1 MTTRGIKKQEAC
13 NNERTKNYPFLEW
26 WVWIS
31 WWFWFSVTY
40 SRLYRVN
47 PVQAKQLIGKKKRKN
62 FEKAPSL
69 EVVLVQ
75 CNFVGNQYQQ
85 KSEILYTYTHNKSY
99 AYLLNDVPS
108 NLVFLKTYNAEL
120 DDIILTFIDHRPFEI
135 EEKANVTL
143 FINKQKWHV
152 TLSN

>member
-1 MTTRGIKKQEAC
+1 MMSLNFLMVLIQCHIFKIISSKSCTSKTINRQKTNKKIKK
-13 NNERTKNYPFLEW
+13 
-26 WVWIS
+26 
-31 WWFWFSVTY
+31 
-40 SRLYRVN
+40 
-47 PVQAKQLIGKKKRKN
+47 KKKKKKN

>member
-1 MTTRGIKKQEAC
+1 MMSLNCLMVLIQCHIFKIISSKSWKSKIISRQKKIK
-13 NNERTKNYPFLEW
+13 
-26 WVWIS
+26 I
-31 WWFWFSVTY
+31 
-40 SRLYRVN
+40 
-47 PVQAKQLIGKKKRKN
+47 

-75 CNFVGNQYQQ
+75 CNFVENQYQQ
-85 KSEILYTYTHNKSY
+85 KSEVNKSY

-108 NLVFLKTYNAEL
+108 NLVFLKACNTEL
-120 DDIILTFIDHRPFEI
+120 DDIILTFIDYRPFEM
-135 EEKANVTL
+135 EEKANMTL

>member
-1 MTTRGIKKQEAC
+1 M
-13 NNERTKNYPFLEW
+13 EW
-26 WVWIS
+26 WVLIQCHIFKIIS
-31 WWFWFSVTY
+31 SKSWKSKII
-40 SRLYRVN
+40 SR
-47 PVQAKQLIGKKKRKN
+47 QKKIKH

-75 CNFVGNQYQQ
+75 CNFVENQYQQ
-85 KSEILYTYTHNKSY
+85 KSEVNKSY

-108 NLVFLKTYNAEL
+108 NLVFLKACNAEL

-135 EEKANVTL
+135 EEKANMTL

>member
-1 MTTRGIKKQEAC
+1 MMSLNCLMVLIQCHIFKI
-13 NNERTKNYPFLEW
+13 
-26 WVWIS
+26 IS
-31 WWFWFSVTY
+31 SKSCT
-40 SRLYRVN
+40 SKTINR
-47 PVQAKQLIGKKKRKN
+47 QKKKKKN

-99 AYLLNDVPS
+99 PYLLNDVPS
-108 NLVFLKTYNAEL
+108 NLVFLKAYNAEL